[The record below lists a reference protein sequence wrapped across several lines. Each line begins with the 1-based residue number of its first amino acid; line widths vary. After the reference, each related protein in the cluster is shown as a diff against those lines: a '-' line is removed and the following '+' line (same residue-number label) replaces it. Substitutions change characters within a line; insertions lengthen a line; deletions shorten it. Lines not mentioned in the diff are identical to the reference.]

1 MASDARKSR
10 RVVEGLDGT
19 PRLAGLVGH
28 EKRERRGGS
37 AGEAVGG
44 CEVLAGLAGGMA
56 LDADVEVV
64 IEGVARGAGGWSS
77 AEFGRGFE
85 GGCRRTRETLE
96 GRGSTTGETL
106 GTAGE
111 TAADD
116 LILVRPAGQAVAG
129 GGTITSTARRMAR

>member
-56 LDADVEVV
+56 LDAGVEVV
-64 IEGVARGAGGWSS
+64 VEGVARGTGGGSPTKV
-77 AEFGRGFE
+77 GGGFE
-85 GGCRRTRETLE
+85 GGCRRARQTLE
-96 GRGSTTGETL
+96 W
-106 GTAGE
+106 
-111 TAADD
+111 
-116 LILVRPAGQAVAG
+116 
-129 GGTITSTARRMAR
+129 